1 MKVLYIDCFSGI
13 SGDMTVGALVDAGA
27 SKEKIEQE
35 LKKLPVDGYEL
46 KWSKVNKTGITATK
60 FDVILT
66 ADHSHDHHHHDHEHS
81 HSHDH
86 HHHDHEHSHSH
97 DHHHDHGHHDHDHSH
112 GHHHHEHSHYA
123 GIVKMIEQSEL
134 TDAVKARSKMIF
146 APIAEAE
153 AKIHGMAIEDV
164 HFHEVGAVDSIVDII
179 ATAIAIEDLG
189 IEYIVSAPIPLGSGH
204 IHIDHG
210 IYPVPAPATLEM
222 MKDVPIAHS
231 NLTFEMTTPTGA
243 GIVVSQADEFG
254 AMPAMT
260 VKSVGYGAGT
270 KNIPNR
276 PNVLRVV
283 VGELTQ
289 ASKKKSEEITVIECQ
304 LDDMSGEAFGYVL
317 DKLLEKDVLDV
328 YYTPIYMKKNR
339 PGILITVLTLAGK
352 EAYAEEVLLTE
363 TTTLGVRKSTWYR
376 TILERQFI
384 TVETNYGTIQVKQA
398 IKNGEVLRSIP
409 EYEDVKKASE
419 QNNVPFQEVYQST
432 IASLKNK

>member
-1 MKVLYIDCFSGI
+1 MNVLYIDCFAGI

-46 KWSKVNKTGITATK
+46 TWSQVNKTGITATK

-66 ADHSHDHHHHDHEHS
+66 NDHSHSHSHTHEHS

-86 HHHDHEHSHSH
+86 HHHHDHEDSHN
-97 DHHHDHGHHDHDHSH
+97 H

-123 GIVKMIEQSEL
+123 GIVKLIEQSEL

-179 ATAIAIEDLG
+179 ATAIAMEDLG

-231 NLTFEMTTPTGA
+231 SLTFEMTTPTGA

-254 AMPAMT
+254 TMPAMT

-289 ASKKKSEEITVIECQ
+289 QSKKKNEEITVIECQ
-304 LDDMSGEAFGYVL
+304 LDDMSGETFGYVL
-317 DKLLEKDVLDV
+317 ERLLEKDVLDV
-328 YYTPIYMKKNR
+328 YYTPIHMKKNR

-352 EAYAEEVLLTE
+352 EQYAEEVLLTE

-376 TILERQFI
+376 TILERQFLS
-384 TVETNYGTIQVKQA
+384 VETNYGTIQVKQA
-398 IKNGEVLRSIP
+398 MKNGEVLRSIP

-419 QNNVPFQEVYQST
+419 QNKVPFQEVYQTT
-432 IASLKNK
+432 IATLKNQQTKHH